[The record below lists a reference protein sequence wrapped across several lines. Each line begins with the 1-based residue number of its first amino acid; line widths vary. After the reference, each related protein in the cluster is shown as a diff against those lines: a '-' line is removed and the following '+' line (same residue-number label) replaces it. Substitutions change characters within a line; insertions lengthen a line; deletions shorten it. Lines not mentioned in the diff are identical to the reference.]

1 MSQPPRQRPPA
12 NSPPTRTSGPPPRRG
27 GYNERPRAV
36 QSQRDPFP
44 YIMGGIIGA
53 MIIGLGAVIFLI
65 LSNNNTT
72 SVTNNNGT
80 PAPTTAANTP
90 PRMPIGDFKA
100 LYDAPAKRPLIVDVR
115 PVASYAEGH
124 ILGAVSM
131 PETDID
137 KLVADNQVPK
147 DKIIVAYCQ

>member
-1 MSQPPRQRPPA
+1 
-12 NSPPTRTSGPPPRRG
+12 
-27 GYNERPRAV
+27 
-36 QSQRDPFP
+36 
-44 YIMGGIIGA
+44 MGGIIGA

-72 SVTNNNGT
+72 SVVNNNGT

-90 PRMPIGDFKA
+90 PRMAIGDFKA
-100 LYDAPAKRPLIVDVR
+100 LYDDPAKRPLIVDVR

-124 ILGAVSM
+124 IGGSVSM

-137 KLVADNQVPK
+137 TLVTNNQVPK
-147 DKIIVAYCQ
+147 DKMIVAYCQ